1 MPQVA
6 LAWLLS
12 RPSISG
18 IVIGA
23 RNETQLRD
31 NLKAVEFKL
40 TPDQIAMLDTA
51 SDVRPIYPY
60 WHQRATHASRNP
72 PPV

>member
-1 MPQVA
+1 MPQIA

-12 RPSISG
+12 RPSVSG

-23 RNETQLRD
+23 RNEVQLRD
-31 NLKAVEFKL
+31 NLRAVEFKL
-40 TPDQIAMLDTA
+40 TSEQIAQLDTA
-51 SDVRPIYPY
+51 SATRPVYPY